1 MPPKLGSVTVTI
13 DATPR
18 IDTEALSRA
27 MHDVLRRNGIG
38 EYATVEEALRHRAV
52 GCDTC
57 GTALAY
63 RCIHGKWCGDH
74 RCDMSTDADR
84 CGTTKGVGDGVT
96 KAAAD
101 EQRDSILP
109 AADDLPRAADDS
121 EGSDGG

>member
-18 IDTEALSRA
+18 IDTEVLSRA

-57 GTALAY
+57 
-63 RCIHGKWCGDH
+63 
-74 RCDMSTDADR
+74 
-84 CGTTKGVGDGVT
+84 T